1 MKVDGGVALDLVKS
15 AESAKEAEAAG
26 YSGAWT
32 AETNH
37 DPFFPLLLA
46 AEHTQR
52 IELGTSIAVAFARN
66 PMTLANIGWDL
77 QSYSKGRFILG
88 LGSQIK
94 PHITKRFS
102 MEWSHPAAR
111 MREMIM
117 AIRAIW
123 DTWEN
128 GTPLNFRGDFYT
140 HTLMTPFFTP
150 DRADLAGFGTPK
162 IFLAGVGE
170 LMTEVAGEVCD
181 GFICHGFTTEKYLR
195 EVTLLAL
202 ERGRAKAGKTMEGF
216 EVVGP
221 SFIVT
226 GNTEPEMQQA
236 AAGTRQQIAFYGS
249 TPAYR
254 GVLDIH
260 GWGGLQEELNSL
272 SKQGQ
277 WVEMGNLINDEI
289 LNTFAVVGSPEQV
302 APELKRRYD
311 DVIQRISFYAPYK
324 SDPERWRRVFSALP
338 SWVDRGLGRARRT
351 RISVELGCRA
361 QRTLEFG
368 HARRGCNGFDCVPQF
383 QRLVAPRNLRD
394 DGSEETAFVGCA
406 GTERENRRADT
417 LACTRKCEIRLF
429 AQDRIEVF
437 VVGAVCPVGIETC
450 TREHVDEEEG
460 RVVEEAVA
468 LAVVVQRGA
477 DGGVQ
482 GADRLVAG
490 LFARICRCTKDATAC
505 SVGGTP
511 RFAVGAVADFF
522 VDHPQRNE
530 PPSDVVIALCAHL
543 FDPTGRDPRPR
554 AHRVEKELE
563 VTHE

>member
-1 MKVDGGVALDLVKS
+1 MKVDGGIGNDLHK
-15 AESAKEAEAAG
+15 AGAQAKEVEAAG

-32 AETNH
+32 AETSH

-46 AEHTQR
+46 AEHTETL
-52 IELGTSIAVAFARN
+52 ELGTSIAVAFARN

-77 QSYSKGRFILG
+77 QAFSKGRFILG

-102 MEWSHPAAR
+102 MEWSHPAPR

-128 GTPLNFRGDFYT
+128 GTPLAFRGDFYT

-150 DRADLAGFGTPK
+150 ERAELAGFGVPK

-195 EVTLLAL
+195 EVTIPALA
-202 ERGRAKAGKTMEGF
+202 RGRAKAGKTMEDF
-216 EVVGP
+216 EIIGP
-221 SFIVT
+221 SFVVT
-226 GNTEPEMQQA
+226 GGNEDEMKAA

-277 WVEMGNLINDEI
+277 WVEMGNLIDDEI
-289 LNTFAVVGSPEQV
+289 LNTFAVVGEPETI
-302 APELKRRYD
+302 APELHQRYG

-324 SDPERWRRVFSALP
+324 TDPDRWSKVLADLKSA
-338 SWVDRGLGRARRT
+338 
-351 RISVELGCRA
+351 
-361 QRTLEFG
+361 
-368 HARRGCNGFDCVPQF
+368 
-383 QRLVAPRNLRD
+383 
-394 DGSEETAFVGCA
+394 
-406 GTERENRRADT
+406 
-417 LACTRKCEIRLF
+417 
-429 AQDRIEVF
+429 
-437 VVGAVCPVGIETC
+437 
-450 TREHVDEEEG
+450 
-460 RVVEEAVA
+460 
-468 LAVVVQRGA
+468 
-477 DGGVQ
+477 
-482 GADRLVAG
+482 
-490 LFARICRCTKDATAC
+490 
-505 SVGGTP
+505 
-511 RFAVGAVADFF
+511 
-522 VDHPQRNE
+522 
-530 PPSDVVIALCAHL
+530 
-543 FDPTGRDPRPR
+543 
-554 AHRVEKELE
+554 
-563 VTHE
+563 